1 MGITPDGG
9 GPLRTEDAS
18 IEHRAAPADDLPA
31 ELVSTEDDMSAS
43 TGTIQRP
50 IGQGSIFGTV
60 ALAAVA
66 LLAVIAIT
74 WGAMS
79 LASTKS
85 VAAPLAPSV
94 VLDKGS
100 RGELAQPVAAPAP
113 GSILDRGSRDDLSPK
128 AVLVPY
134 AAGKP
139 GNVTP
144 QTFGGQPV
152 HTNHPRHLA
161 PFTPPRGARAS

>member
-1 MGITPDGG
+1 MRMCVAGRKAPGRRVRSGRENFEAARPSRMGIPPDGG
-9 GPLRTEDAS
+9 SPLRTEDAS

-31 ELVSTEDDMSAS
+31 EQVSTEDEKSAS

-50 IGQGSIFGTV
+50 LGQGSIFGTV

-66 LLAVIAIT
+66 LLAVIAVT
-74 WGAMS
+74 WGAMN

-100 RGELAQPVAAPAP
+100 RGEMVQPVAAPAP
-113 GSILDRGSRDDLSPK
+113 GTVLDRGSRDDLAKS
-128 AVLVPY
+128 
-134 AAGKP
+134 
-139 GNVTP
+139 
-144 QTFGGQPV
+144 
-152 HTNHPRHLA
+152 
-161 PFTPPRGARAS
+161 

>member
-1 MGITPDGG
+1 MGIPPDGG
-9 GPLRTEDAS
+9 SPLRTEDAS

-31 ELVSTEDDMSAS
+31 EQVSTEDDMSAS

-50 IGQGSIFGTV
+50 LGQGSIFGTV

-66 LLAVIAIT
+66 LLAVIAVT
-74 WGAMS
+74 WGVMN

-100 RGELAQPVAAPAP
+100 RGEIVQPVAAPAP
-113 GSILDRGSRDDLSPK
+113 ATVLDRGSRDDLAKSI
-128 AVLVPY
+128 
-134 AAGKP
+134 
-139 GNVTP
+139 P
-144 QTFGGQPV
+144 QV
-152 HTNHPRHLA
+152 NHTNTGRHL
-161 PFTPPRGARAS
+161 PPTSIPRGARAS

>member
-1 MGITPDGG
+1 MSIPPDGG
-9 GPLRTEDAS
+9 TRLRAEDAA

-31 ELVSTEDDMSAS
+31 ERVKTEDDMSAS

-50 IGQGSIFGTV
+50 ISQGSNFGAV
-60 ALAAVA
+60 ALAAA
-66 LLAVIAIT
+66 GLLAMIAIT
-74 WGAMS
+74 WGAIN

-85 VAAPLAPSV
+85 VAAPLAPSI

-113 GSILDRGSRDDLSPK
+113 GSILDRGGREVAL
-128 AVLVPY
+128 PY
-134 AAGKP
+134 AEGKP

-144 QTFGGQPV
+144 RTFGGQQV
-152 HTNHPRHLA
+152 DHTNTGRHLPA
-161 PFTPPRGARAS
+161 STLPKGARAS